1 MWNLN
6 TTTSHSIHSEYI
18 DFEDKAAKRQSEE
31 IDQAFEDVNV
41 ELRSKCA
48 LFFTLLLNTRHLSMP
63 IRSFFLYPDQI
74 TVDYLM
80 AVLSCNSIRREL
92 SSLEYSRSHSTLCP
106 IPMPAG
112 IG

>member
-48 LFFTLLLNTRHLSMP
+48 LF
-63 IRSFFLYPDQI
+63 LYY
-74 TVDYLM
+74 YLTQDIYP
-80 AVLSCNSIRREL
+80 CRTDH
-92 SSLEYSRSHSTLCP
+92 SSYILTKLQL
-106 IPMPAG
+106 I
-112 IG
+112 I

>member
-48 LFFTLLLNTRHLSMP
+48 LFFSLLLNTRHLSMLN
-63 IRSFFLYPDQI
+63 RSFFLYPDQI
-74 TVDYLM
+74 TVDYIM
-80 AVLSCNSIRREL
+80 AVLSCNSIRRESYPL
-92 SSLEYSRSHSTLCP
+92 
-106 IPMPAG
+106 
-112 IG
+112 